1 MSYAPAWTSEMI
13 EIKEEQ
19 GINILQEDFYY
30 KTMSTMENNNNAI
43 NSTSV
48 KEIATD
54 NDNEELENENLILN
68 IKKEDNIY
76 EGEGEDGNMEEPEST
91 QMSTVETATLLLLSR
106 IALFNKVGVG
116 KLKLNSIVCFALYPQ
131 VYIREV

>member
-1 MSYAPAWTSEMI
+1 MI

-19 GINILQEDFYY
+19 SSKILQEDFCY
-30 KTMSTMENNNNAI
+30 KRINSKMSTMEDNNNAI

-48 KEIATD
+48 KEMASD

-76 EGEGEDGNMEEPEST
+76 EAEGEDGNIEETEST
-91 QMSTVETATLLLLSR
+91 QMSPVETATLLLLSR
-106 IALFNKVGVG
+106 IALFNKVGVF
-116 KLKLNSIVCFALYPQ
+116 NM
-131 VYIREV
+131 